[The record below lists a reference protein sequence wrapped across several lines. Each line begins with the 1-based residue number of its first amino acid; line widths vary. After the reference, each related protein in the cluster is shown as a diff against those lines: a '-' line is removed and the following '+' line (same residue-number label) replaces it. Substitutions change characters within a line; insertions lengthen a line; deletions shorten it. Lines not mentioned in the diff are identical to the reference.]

1 MRSQWQRLARAKAAR
16 EPSRHDDPSAN
27 FYGILGLR
35 ADVDAEKIKA
45 AYRTLA
51 KRFHPDA
58 NDGDTAA
65 EQRTKEINRAY
76 QTLGDPEARAA
87 YDGEL
92 ARQRAAARGRFWRGV
107 AAGVATF
114 VLIATSVSMMAPL
127 IPHSSV
133 PRPALGDR
141 AASDKTEGLAAKL
154 PEHRSAH
161 ADARESKSSASGD
174 IAYEPPTMA
183 SSGPSSKTP
192 TAPERAP
199 EQPNP
204 EHGAIEAGGPL
215 DGKTRA
221 RTVSPAQ
228 PTPREDVAS
237 APRSALPEGQMEPL
251 PGENTP
257 PRTGIANLVPPRIA
271 DPQQPPPA
279 AAMPQAA
286 PRGKPAIWKL
296 YQNAGSGFSLRYPA
310 DVFAPAGD
318 DTENKDRLLM
328 SRDGRAV
335 LRISS
340 ISNRGT
346 MTIADYRS
354 SLIAGRYA
362 DAKFDYA
369 PQRSNWFVLSG
380 TLGAEMFYER
390 ITFSCDGRSIHG
402 WLMVYPR
409 AERVFYDAIVEE
421 IHRSYRHD
429 PAGNGRCGELK
440 SEGSR
445 APKRGGKP
453 EAAAIDAMQY

>member
-1 MRSQWQRLARAKAAR
+1 M
-16 EPSRHDDPSAN
+16 
-27 FYGILGLR
+27 
-35 ADVDAEKIKA
+35 
-45 AYRTLA
+45 
-51 KRFHPDA
+51 
-58 NDGDTAA
+58 
-65 EQRTKEINRAY
+65 
-76 QTLGDPEARAA
+76 GDPEARAA

-114 VLIATSVSMMAPL
+114 VLIASSVFLMAPL
-127 IPHSSV
+127 IPHPSV
-133 PRPALGDR
+133 PRLEIEGR
-141 AASDKTEGLAAKL
+141 GASDKSESVMAKL

-161 ADARESKSSASGD
+161 ADARESKDSASGD
-174 IAYEPPTMA
+174 IAREPATL
-183 SSGPSSKTP
+183 SSSEPSSKTP
-192 TAPERAP
+192 TAPARAP
-199 EQPNP
+199 EQQHP
-204 EHGAIEAGGPL
+204 EHGAIEPTGPL

-221 RTVSPAQ
+221 GKVSPAQ
-228 PTPREDVAS
+228 PTPREDVTS
-237 APRSALPEGQMEPL
+237 AARSALPEGQMEPR
-251 PGENTP
+251 PGEGKP
-257 PRTGIANLVPPRIA
+257 PQTGAGNLAPPRIV

-279 AAMPQAA
+279 AAMAQAV

-310 DVFAPAGD
+310 DVFAPTGN

-340 ISNRGT
+340 ISNRAT
-346 MTIADYRS
+346 MTIAEYRR
-354 SLIAGRYA
+354 SLVAGRYA
-362 DAKFDYA
+362 DAKFDYT
-369 PQRSNWFVLSG
+369 PERSNWFVLSG

-429 PAGNGRCGELK
+429 PVGNGRCGELK
-440 SEGSR
+440 SEGVR
-445 APKRGGKP
+445 APRRGGKP
-453 EAAAIDAMQY
+453 EAAAIDTMQY